1 MKPKWFKDDDVAI
14 GDVVLFLK
22 QDDDFAGNYQYG
34 MIESVKR
41 SNDGKIRSVDVK
53 YRNHSGNFSR
63 TTHRAVRKLVMIHH
77 IDELNIFTELGEIA
91 IAADVK
97 RKLQLENNDI
107 TLIFFMLRRAVH
119 IIYSC
124 ICFQNMIYSYIDNFI

>member
-1 MKPKWFKDDDVAI
+1 MMKPKWFKDDYDVAK

-22 QDDDFAGNYQYG
+22 QDDDFAANYQYG

-53 YRNHSGNFSR
+53 YRNHNEKCSH
-63 TTHRAVRKLVMIHH
+63 TTNRAVRKLVMIHH

-91 IAADVK
+91 TAADVK
-97 RKLQLENNDI
+97 RKLQLENNDR
-107 TLIFFMLRRAVH
+107 L
-119 IIYSC
+119 
-124 ICFQNMIYSYIDNFI
+124 